1 MPVVESA
8 YKSPF
13 WLRHP
18 HLATIV
24 PSMYRK
30 VEGVHYERER
40 IDTPDGDFLDL
51 DWLRQGSRK
60 LVILSHGLEGSSGRG
75 YMKGVARHFY
85 DSGWDALSWN
95 CRSCSG
101 EMNRLPRF
109 YHHADIQDIGWVID
123 HALPDYDEVY
133 LVGFSMGGNMILNYL
148 GRLGD
153 AVSEKVI
160 GGAVFSVPLL
170 LKSSVNALSTRSNRM
185 YRERFIK
192 KLGEKIRLKSELFPE
207 IISHEGYEEIEQ
219 FPDFDNRYTAPLHG
233 FENAEDFYEKASP
246 LRYLRGVKRPVLIVN
261 AENDPFLGPECYPV
275 DMARKLDY
283 IFLEIPKRGGHVGF
297 VHRKLQNSYM
307 ELRAFDFFTGIA
319 Q

>member
-1 MPVVESA
+1 MPVVKSS
-8 YKSPF
+8 YRSPF

-18 HLATIV
+18 HLATII

-30 VEGVHYERER
+30 VEGVRYERER

-85 DSGWDALSWN
+85 NSGWDALSWN

-101 EMNRLPRF
+101 EINRLPRF
-109 YHHADIQDIGWVID
+109 YHHADIEDIGLVID
-123 HALPDYDEVY
+123 QALPAYEEVY

-148 GRLGD
+148 GRLGNS
-153 AVSEKVI
+153 VSEKVR
-160 GGAVFSVPLL
+160 GGVVFSVPLL

-207 IISHEGYEEIEQ
+207 VISDEGYEEIEQ

-233 FENAEDFYEKASP
+233 FKDAEDFYEKASP
-246 LRYLRGVKRPVLIVN
+246 LRYLSGVKRPVLIVN
-261 AENDPFLGPECYPV
+261 AANDPFLGPECYPV
-275 DMARKLDY
+275 EVADNLANIY
-283 IFLEIPKRGGHVGF
+283 LEIPKRGGHVGF
-297 VHRKLQNSYM
+297 VHRKLAHSYM
-307 ELRAFDFFTGIA
+307 EVRALEFFNEIG
-319 Q
+319 